1 MPEHT
6 TTPRIVIVNGKAA
19 EEPEIEAALE
29 RLMADGESAEV
40 RITRGEG
47 DARRFARE
55 AAEAA
60 AGQVIVFG
68 GDGTL
73 NQVVSGLVES
83 DVEPPFAGVLGV
95 IPAGT
100 ANDFATCAGIPADSP
115 LDAVA
120 ALAGYRPERLDLGR
134 VSGAVDATFLNV
146 VTAGFGSEVSSETPD
161 ELKAVLGRL
170 SYLVAGIASAGDLQP
185 REATVTGPEF
195 ERRLAFYLLA
205 IGNGRCAGGGIPV
218 CPDAVPTDGLF
229 DVTIIPVGTAGATA
243 VEIVKRGLEGAGEAG
258 IRLRA
263 PWLEVRADDPLHINL
278 DGEPARGTRF
288 RFEVVPRAL
297 KVLLPP
303 DSPFRA
309 TAS

>member
-6 TTPRIVIVNGKAA
+6 TAPRIVIVNGKAA
-19 EEPEIEAALE
+19 EEPEVEAALE
-29 RLMADGESAEV
+29 RLMADGVPA
-40 RITRGEG
+40 RMKITRGEG
-47 DARRFARE
+47 DARRFARA

-60 AGQVIVFG
+60 AEQVIVVG

-83 DVEPPFAGVLGV
+83 DVEPPFAGVLAV

-100 ANDFATCAGIPADSP
+100 ANDFATCAGIPADTPS
-115 LDAVA
+115 DAVA
-120 ALAGYRPERLDLGR
+120 ALGAYRPETLDIGR

-170 SYLVAGIASAGDLQP
+170 SYLVAGIASAGELEP
-185 REATVTGPEF
+185 REATVTGPDF

-205 IGNGRCAGGGIPV
+205 IGNARCAGGGIPV
-218 CPDAVPTDGLF
+218 CPDADPTDGLF

-278 DGEPARGTRF
+278 DGEPARGIRF
-288 RFEVVPRAL
+288 RFEIMPHAL

-309 TAS
+309 TSS